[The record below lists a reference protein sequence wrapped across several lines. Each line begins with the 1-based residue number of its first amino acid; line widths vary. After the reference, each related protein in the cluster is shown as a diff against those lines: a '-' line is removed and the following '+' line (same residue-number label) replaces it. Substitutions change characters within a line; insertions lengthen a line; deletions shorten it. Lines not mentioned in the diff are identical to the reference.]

1 MLYTEILRL
10 SREKPQVA
18 YQEFAL
24 HTRENKDGLFCFF
37 EGKDNAYYVPR
48 IKRFINNYHPIHCGG
63 REKVLEVYRLIT
75 IHREYD
81 KYKKAFFIDRD
92 FNEPL
97 PPHNPPIFETSCYSI
112 ENFYVSVNVFKE
124 IIKNEFH
131 LSEVSDPDFQVCLT
145 LFKDRQE
152 EFHQATILLNAWY
165 ACLVEIR
172 NSTGREIG
180 VNLSDNLSKDF
191 ENFID
196 LTLESVSANYDLE
209 EIKQKFPNAPEI
221 PADILNNKMTEF
233 TNCEHYKVFR
243 GKYEIWFMLVFLRLI
258 LRDSCKSKLFIAE
271 KLSFTFNNDYTS
283 PHPILTNEQALTAFN
298 GYAETPESLNA
309 YLMQVIKQE

>member
-1 MLYTEILRL
+1 MSYLDKLKQ
-10 SREKPQVA
+10 SRNKSQVA

-24 HTRENKDGLFCFF
+24 HTRQDKDGLFCFF

-81 KYKKAFFIDRD
+81 KYKKSFFIDRD
-92 FNEPL
+92 FNKPL
-97 PPHNPPIFETSCYSI
+97 PPHNPPIFETPCYSI

-221 PADILNNKMTEF
+221 PAGILNNKMEEF

-243 GKYEIWFMLVFLRLI
+243 GKYEMWFVLLFLRLI

-309 YLMQVIKQE
+309 YLMQVIQ

>member
-1 MLYTEILRL
+1 MSYLDKLKQ
-10 SREKPQVA
+10 SRNKSQVA

-92 FNEPL
+92 FNKPL

-152 EFHQATILLNAWY
+152 EFHQATILFNAWY
-165 ACLVEIR
+165 ACLIEIR
-172 NSTGREIG
+172 NTTGTKIG
-180 VNLSDNLSKDF
+180 VELDDKFPKDF
-191 ENFID
+191 IY
-196 LTLESVSANYDLE
+196 LTLDSVSVNYDLE
-209 EIKQKFPNAPEI
+209 KIKQKFPNAPEI
-221 PADILNNKMTEF
+221 PADTLNDKMEEF
-233 TNCEHYKVFR
+233 TNCEHDQVFR
-243 GKYEIWFMLVFLRLI
+243 GKYEMWFLLIFLRLI
-258 LRDSCKSKLFIAE
+258 LIDSNKSKLFISE
-271 KLSFTFNNDYTS
+271 KLTFAFNKDYSS
-283 PHPILTNEQALTAFN
+283 PSPILSNEQALKIFSDH
-298 GYAETPESLNA
+298 AETPESLNI
-309 YLMQVIKQE
+309 YLMQVIK

>member
-24 HTRENKDGLFCFF
+24 HTRQDKDGLFCFF

-48 IKRFINNYHPIHCGG
+48 IKCFINNYHPIHCGG

-97 PPHNPPIFETSCYSI
+97 PPHNPPIFETPCYSI

-243 GKYEIWFMLVFLRLI
+243 GKYEREHPNNVISI
-258 LRDSCKSKLFIAE
+258 NTQAIA
-271 KLSFTFNNDYTS
+271 
-283 PHPILTNEQALTAFN
+283 
-298 GYAETPESLNA
+298 
-309 YLMQVIKQE
+309 